1 MLLSGTPLQNHL
13 DEVGPFHALAF
24 PSHGLGE
31 SALFAQAVS
40 GSDSAAALQFYT
52 MVDFCNP
59 GVLGTPAE
67 FRKHFEAPI
76 LQGREPG
83 STADEAQL
91 GLNRSDELSK
101 IVNGFI
107 LRRTNSLLSAHL
119 PPKVSISCH
128 SSCHVL
134 WQLAEACRAEADT
147 KYALQLTGN
156 GKTSVD
162 VICKGP
168 AHLRSW
174 SADEEACSDV

>member
-13 DEVGPFHALAF
+13 DEVCPTPALAF
-24 PSHGLGE
+24 PSCRLDE
-31 SALFAQAVS
+31 SAPPAQAAS
-40 GSDSAAALQFYT
+40 GSDSAAVLQFYT

-101 IVNGFI
+101 IVNDFI

-119 PPKVSISCH
+119 PPKVSSSRA
-128 SSCHVL
+128 SSCRIL
-134 WQLAEACRAEADT
+134 WQVAEAWT
-147 KYALQLTGN
+147 
-156 GKTSVD
+156 
-162 VICKGP
+162 
-168 AHLRSW
+168 
-174 SADEEACSDV
+174 